1 MSGRT
6 VCAALALGLV
16 LGAGPALGQTDDKD
30 YRIEWTKG
38 SITQIVCDNGAYFTL
53 RWSVY
58 RKLYFVQ
65 ELVDVAEKDRGTA
78 ASRACSGG

>member
-6 VCAALALGLV
+6 VCAVVALGLA
-16 LGAGPALGQTDDKD
+16 LGAGPAAGQSDDQN

-38 SITQIVCDNGAYFTL
+38 SITQIACDNGAYFTL
-53 RWSVY
+53 RWSEF

-65 ELVDVAEKDRGTA
+65 ELVDVAEKDLGKA
-78 ASRACSGG
+78 ASSACSSD